1 MTNEAPTSPATRPA
15 VPASIETRF
24 GRFTVSDTDA
34 ISFPLGLPG
43 FEQCR
48 HFVLAQSP
56 DIVPCQVLHAI
67 EGPGASFLVIDPR
80 LALPQYRSVLSQ
92 TDLMRLGAVESTV
105 LLWLA
110 IVTIDQDDRSF
121 VNLRAPIVVNP
132 ERMLG
137 YQVMPHNSL
146 YPLRHPLASE

>member
-1 MTNEAPTSPATRPA
+1 MTNEAPTSTTAGPV
-15 VPASIETRF
+15 VPTSIDTRF
-24 GRFTVSDTDA
+24 GSFTVSANDA
-34 ISFPLGLPG
+34 IHFPLGVPG
-43 FEQCR
+43 FELCR

-56 DIVPCQVLHAI
+56 EIVPCQVLHALD
-67 EGPGASFLVIDPR
+67 GPSASFLVIDPR

-92 TDLMRLGAVESTV
+92 TDLMRLGADDRTV

-110 IVTIDQDDRSF
+110 IVTLDQADRAF